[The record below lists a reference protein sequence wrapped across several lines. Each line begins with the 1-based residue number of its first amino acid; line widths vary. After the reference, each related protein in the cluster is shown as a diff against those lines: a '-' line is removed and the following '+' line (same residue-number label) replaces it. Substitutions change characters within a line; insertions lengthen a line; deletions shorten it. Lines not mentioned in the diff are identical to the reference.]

1 MSNYVI
7 LKFGVTFSIRNVND
21 QTKCQVIQG
30 FDRIKAK
37 LLTGHCP
44 LTGRCFK
51 FWFKTQ
57 QVGAVLSFIV

>member
-7 LKFGVTFSIRNVND
+7 LKFGVTFSVRNVDD

-44 LTGRCFK
+44 LTGRCFR

-57 QVGAVLSFIV
+57 